1 MIIQS
6 LRLVD
11 FRNYESAD
19 FTFSDQV
26 NVITGANAQ
35 GKTNLLEALFFL
47 SRGYSHR
54 ASSAADLKRFDSDH
68 FLIKGQI
75 LKEDI
80 GHDITVKYAAGKRE
94 TLLDGKK
101 KSPSTL
107 SPVLGVLLFE
117 PDDLRIVKAG
127 PDKRRRFMDEEISGA
142 MPGYLPVLK
151 KYRRIL
157 AQRNAL
163 LKEIAYSASMA
174 SLLDTWDGQLAE
186 TGARVMT
193 YRLSYLKQLNQVAR
207 KLHSELSSGAEKLA
221 LFYQNN
227 LIDHFVEREA
237 IEAVFRQR
245 LTEGRNEDI
254 KRGST
259 QYGPHVDDI
268 VVHINGREA
277 RKYASQGQQRTAAV
291 ALKLSQ
297 MDIYH
302 AVNGDYPVVLLDDIL
317 SELDERRQEN
327 ILSVLDRSQSFITC
341 TDSSFANRYPEER
354 RRIIRI
360 QDGREIVL

>member
-1 MIIQS
+1 
-6 LRLVD
+6 
-11 FRNYESAD
+11 
-19 FTFSDQV
+19 
-26 NVITGANAQ
+26 
-35 GKTNLLEALFFL
+35 
-47 SRGYSHR
+47 
-54 ASSAADLKRFDSDH
+54 
-68 FLIKGQI
+68 
-75 LKEDI
+75 
-80 GHDITVKYAAGKRE
+80 
-94 TLLDGKK
+94 
-101 KSPSTL
+101 
-107 SPVLGVLLFE
+107 
-117 PDDLRIVKAG
+117 
-127 PDKRRRFMDEEISGA
+127 
-142 MPGYLPVLK
+142 
-151 KYRRIL
+151 
-157 AQRNAL
+157 
-163 LKEIAYSASMA
+163 MA

-186 TGARVMT
+186 AGARVMT

-207 KLHSELSSGAEKLA
+207 KLHGELSSGAEKLA

-245 LTEGRNEDI
+245 LTEGRGEDI

-268 VVHINGREA
+268 VVHIDGREA